1 MKTNYYEHLLVV
13 NAVIDEEEIKSTV
26 QKYVDFLKEN
36 GCEMDEVNEWGIQ
49 RLAYEIDGKRSG
61 YYVNLY
67 FTGPASVIAT
77 LERNEQIDDNIMRY
91 MTIKYDNKM
100 LRHRELQKKGAVP
113 EVFSEIEEEGESKE
127 DED

>member
-13 NAVIDEEEIKSTV
+13 NAVIDEEEIKTTV
-26 QKYVDFLKEN
+26 QTYVDFLKEN
-36 GCEMDEVNEWGIQ
+36 GCEIDEVNEWGIQ
-49 RLAYEIDGKRSG
+49 RLAYDIDGKRSG

-77 LERNEQIDDNIMRY
+77 LERKEQIDDNIMRY
-91 MTIKYDNKM
+91 ITIKYDNKM

-113 EVFSEIEEEGESKE
+113 EVFPDTDEGESK
-127 DED
+127 DDDD

>member
-26 QKYVDFLKEN
+26 QKYVDFLKDN

-67 FTGPASVIAT
+67 FTGPAGVIAT

-113 EVFSEIEEEGESKE
+113 EVFPEIEEDGESKD

>member
-13 NAVIDEEEIKSTV
+13 NAVIDEEEIKTTV
-26 QKYVDFLKEN
+26 QTYVDFLKEN
-36 GCEMDEVNEWGIQ
+36 GCEIDEVNEWGIQ
-49 RLAYEIDGKRSG
+49 RLAYDIDGKRSG

-77 LERNEQIDDNIMRY
+77 LERKEQIDDNIMRY
-91 MTIKYDNKM
+91 ISIKYDNKM

-113 EVFSEIEEEGESKE
+113 EVFPDTDEGESK
-127 DED
+127 DDDD

>member
-113 EVFSEIEEEGESKE
+113 EVFPEIEEEGESKE